1 MLIKIIVN
9 KDLTIT
15 ISWKTCFI
23 LSCPAA
29 VGSSWESLE
38 DGVRGGDAKA
48 GRIEKNS
55 DGTHCEDV
63 EKSETEHKGMQNH
76 WVTKGHGNRNTLKEQ
91 DYEGKDHSH

>member
-1 MLIKIIVN
+1 M
-9 KDLTIT
+9 
-15 ISWKTCFI
+15 
-23 LSCPAA
+23 SCPAA

-63 EKSETEHKGMQNH
+63 EKSETEHKGMQKH
-76 WVTKGHGNRNTLKEQ
+76 
-91 DYEGKDHSH
+91 